1 MAASARAKFAIDRQI
16 EQGKISPHL
25 GDLQSNANRPN
36 MLGLK
41 RLFLADEQPL
51 IPWYWTAFANR
62 TNMHGGFSANP
73 PGRVAQ

>member
-1 MAASARAKFAIDRQI
+1 
-16 EQGKISPHL
+16 
-25 GDLQSNANRPN
+25 NANRPN
-36 MLGLK
+36 VLGLK